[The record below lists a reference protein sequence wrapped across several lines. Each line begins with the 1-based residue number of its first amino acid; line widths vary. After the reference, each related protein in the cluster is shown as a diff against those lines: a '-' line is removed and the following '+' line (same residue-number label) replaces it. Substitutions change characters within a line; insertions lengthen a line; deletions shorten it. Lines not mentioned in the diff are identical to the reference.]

1 VGFFENVPFKR
12 VAMIKDHAKF
22 VNCARFAPDGSVFVT
37 ADAGGKT
44 FIYDGIAGTL
54 KGELNGGEASAHK
67 VGNFCC
73 TSTRSPPM
81 LGTHSLLYTH
91 TVIPAANHPYISSI
105 GLIFLNNHI
114 HSPPHPS
121 QQTIHPSIHLIHVK
135 NRAHPP
141 NHLLTHSPPAHV
153 GLPAPSPPRVAF
165 TGSRGLPTRSS
176 C

>member
-1 VGFFENVPFKR
+1 VTAGEDTEVGFFENVPFKR

-37 ADAGGKT
+37 ADAGGKA

-67 VGNFCC
+67 VGNACC

-91 TVIPAANHPYISSI
+91 TVIPAANHPSI
-105 GLIFLNNHI
+105 
-114 HSPPHPS
+114 
-121 QQTIHPSIHLIHVK
+121 
-135 NRAHPP
+135 
-141 NHLLTHSPPAHV
+141 
-153 GLPAPSPPRVAF
+153 
-165 TGSRGLPTRSS
+165 
-176 C
+176 